1 MEINIKDTN
10 YFTKNSLEDI
20 VKNTTSLGLPIVITP
35 HKTQSTNIKYIEKVY
50 RKTNSGI
57 IKITPKEYFE
67 NYKNLQKF
75 KHILIEDIELMK
87 DFGYD
92 FFIKKILNKSNHFFI
107 FFNIKNE
114 TYKKYISAAK
124 PINFSKFCINC
135 KDEYIFLTLF
145 ILYKAYKETIIICK
159 NVNKFKLFCEVM
171 KMKCIIKDNYET
183 TNKICLVVERYVEIE
198 NTKVIYIGFD
208 LEYQKINIDYN
219 KTSKYLYRI
228 RDLVKQLTN
237 DVVQGKRKLNY
248 KRFKDIHKI

>member
-35 HKTQSTNIKYIEKVY
+35 HKTQSTNIKYIEEVY

-107 FFNIKNE
+107 FSI
-114 TYKKYISAAK
+114 
-124 PINFSKFCINC
+124 
-135 KDEYIFLTLF
+135 
-145 ILYKAYKETIIICK
+145 
-159 NVNKFKLFCEVM
+159 
-171 KMKCIIKDNYET
+171 
-183 TNKICLVVERYVEIE
+183 
-198 NTKVIYIGFD
+198 
-208 LEYQKINIDYN
+208 
-219 KTSKYLYRI
+219 
-228 RDLVKQLTN
+228 
-237 DVVQGKRKLNY
+237 
-248 KRFKDIHKI
+248 